1 MSGHSHHGAPP
12 APPEPPAQEEQI
24 PDEGSSS
31 ARLLFTL
38 GFFGALAGAILA
50 FTYQKTLPTI
60 QKFAGEKVEV
70 AVMEVLG
77 APPKLDTLYLI
88 GDKLS
93 RTPPPGVIPGDATKL
108 FIGINAKG
116 ERMGV
121 AVEEVAPGFAND
133 VRLMVGFNPA
143 TGALTGFKVLSQTE
157 TPGLGDKIE
166 KDTAFA
172 PRFTGK
178 IALPLKGT
186 KSVTTDPST
195 VQTITG
201 ATISSKAV
209 IKVINKAVETWK
221 PRLEA
226 FEKEGGK

>member
-1 MSGHSHHGAPP
+1 MSGHQHGAPP
-12 APPEPPAQEEQI
+12 PAAA
-24 PDEGSSS
+24 PDEGSST

-38 GFFGALAGAILA
+38 AFFGALGGGILA
-50 FTYQKTLPTI
+50 YTYQKTLDPI
-60 QKFAGEKVEV
+60 RKFAGEKVEV
-70 AVMEVLG
+70 AVREVLG
-77 APPKLDTLYLI
+77 APARLDTLFLV

-93 RTPPPGVIPGDATKL
+93 RTLPAGVDVLDATKV
-108 FIGINAKG
+108 FIGFDAKDA
-116 ERMGV
+116 RIGV

-133 VRLMVGFNPA
+133 VRLMVGFNPT

-166 KDTAFA
+166 KDSTFA
-172 PRFTGK
+172 KRFTGK
-178 IALPLKGT
+178 IVNPLKGT
-186 KSVTTDPST
+186 KNATTDPST

-209 IKVINKAVETWK
+209 LKVINKAVETWK

-226 FEKEGGK
+226 FAKEGAK